1 MCSAQKFEVYFEFSP
16 EIHVLRSPESENTIF
31 RKWSSVCER
40 NIWKTKNRKTAKFGN
55 LDSHIPLL

>member
-1 MCSAQKFEVYFEFSP
+1 MCSARKFEIEFRP
-16 EIHVLRSPESENTIF
+16 EIHVLTPPESENSIL

-55 LDSHIPLL
+55 LDSYIPVM